1 MAEQKSR
8 KHEGNKGKGKR
19 REAIG
24 TPRYRKPP
32 QPPRVSG
39 PKPNYTPNGAGGAE
53 KKLTL
58 VYNTSV
64 EQLLNGVMDREEY
77 RIGNAEFEKEM
88 FPPFKGAQENDFRCS
103 VRFVGAVEGHE
114 LLLSGVQPGT
124 NILTNALAREG
135 FFSKV
140 KSVELQRSL
149 AALHKYLRGHLART
163 IKEKA
168 KIANPKPAI
177 KPVDASVSSDIK
189 LIWDGNKEGF
199 VESGG
204 IRFRVSTEEV
214 NGHPFRA
221 ARVDFAPQGT
231 ELADLSGADT
241 YVPVS
246 RLHRPEFVSPLPKGS
261 RGWETQK
268 RIWKFLRGQFAKAGI
283 TGGAAKAKPVSV
295 VAQPK
300 PEAKKVED
308 PYKGSPDIGQLVSGF
323 HGYYVRGEPGARGLI
338 QVRSYTSKASGRER
352 TVVELIRCEAGNF
365 LWGKCK
371 LHTHIPH
378 LWLGKDL
385 EQIEI
390 KNVLRAPDM
399 TMLHIY
405 LTNVIDAHRKDVYES
420 MAGARK
426 KPTGVVHPMPEA
438 IQ

>member
-39 PKPNYTPNGAGGAE
+39 PKPNYTPNGAGGGE

-64 EQLLNGVMDREEY
+64 EQLLNGVMDRGEY

-189 LIWDGNKEGF
+189 LIWDGNKERF

-221 ARVDFAPQGT
+221 VRVDFAPQGT

-283 TGGAAKAKPVSV
+283 TGNAKSKPVV
-295 VAQPK
+295 VATPPIK
-300 PEAKKVED
+300 PVAKEAKKVEGL
-308 PYKGSPDIGQLVSGF
+308 YRGSSDIGKMASGF
-323 HGYYVRGEPGARGLI
+323 YGDYVLGEPSARALI
-338 QVRSYTSKASGRER
+338 RVRSHTSRASGRER
-352 TVVELIRCEAGNF
+352 TVAELVRCEKGNSSTGSAGPLPISRICGSGRILSKSRSKMCF
-365 LWGKCK
+365 V
-371 LHTHIPH
+371 P
-378 LWLGKDL
+378 
-385 EQIEI
+385 
-390 KNVLRAPDM
+390 
-399 TMLHIY
+399 
-405 LTNVIDAHRKDVYES
+405 
-420 MAGARK
+420 
-426 KPTGVVHPMPEA
+426 PTWPCFTS
-438 IQ
+438 I

>member
-1 MAEQKSR
+1 
-8 KHEGNKGKGKR
+8 
-19 REAIG
+19 
-24 TPRYRKPP
+24 
-32 QPPRVSG
+32 
-39 PKPNYTPNGAGGAE
+39 
-53 KKLTL
+53 
-58 VYNTSV
+58 
-64 EQLLNGVMDREEY
+64 
-77 RIGNAEFEKEM
+77 M

-221 ARVDFAPQGT
+221 VRVDFAPQGT

-241 YVPVS
+241 YITVAKL
-246 RLHRPEFVSPLPKGS
+246 RNEKFVSPLPEGS
-261 RGWETQK
+261 RGRETQE

-283 TGGAAKAKPVSV
+283 TGNAKSKPVV
-295 VAQPK
+295 VAMPPIK
-300 PEAKKVED
+300 PVAKEAKKVEGL
-308 PYKGSPDIGQLVSGF
+308 YRGSSDIGKMESGF
-323 HGYYVRGEPGARGLI
+323 YGDYVLGEPSARALI
-338 QVRSYTSKASGRER
+338 RVRSHTSRASGRER
-352 TVVELIRCEAGNF
+352 TVAELVRCEKGNS
-365 LWGKCK
+365 LHGKCK

-378 LWLGKDL
+378 LWLKKEI

-390 KNVLRAPDM
+390 KDAPRAPDM
-399 TMLHIY
+399 AMLHIY

-420 MAGARK
+420 MAGAK
-426 KPTGVVHPMPEA
+426 EKPTGVVHPMPEA